1 MASELLYITCLNAT
15 RGDESYCKQV
25 LNTLSKLSR
34 ERAVAYSGAR
44 GVKHVVVLPDDDNPV
59 VDIAAD
65 NNKNMVVKIKST
77 RYAALIRYNYEG
89 TLKPAH
95 AVISNLEVVNML
107 NMHMSFQEIL
117 SEIFKR
123 VEGHG

>member
-1 MASELLYITCLNAT
+1 MASDQLYSTCIYAT
-15 RGDESYCKQV
+15 RGDERYCKQV
-25 LNTLSKLSR
+25 LNTLVKLSR

-65 NNKNMVVKIKST
+65 KEKNLVVKIKSM
-77 RYAALIRYNYEG
+77 RYAMLIRYNYDGE
-89 TLKPAH
+89 LKPAH
-95 AVISNLEVVNML
+95 AVVSNLEVVNML
-107 NMHMSFQEIL
+107 NMHMPFKEIL

-123 VEGHG
+123 VGGHD